1 MATGYE
7 SLAVVIGVATLL
19 GILAQKTRQ
28 PKVVAYIIAG
38 LLIGPVGFDVV
49 ESGSM
54 ISLFSELGLVFLL
67 FLIGL
72 EIDVDEIR
80 NVLWSTI
87 GIAVIQMFL
96 TFLVGLGLGIL
107 LGFDTV
113 TSVFIGTAV
122 MFSSTAL
129 VVKILTEMD
138 EASTLPGRLDI
149 GVLLVQDVAV
159 VIILALM
166 TVEFSSAFQVG
177 LKLVEIFLLISVVG
191 FISLASS
198 RYVFSSVLKE
208 ISGNRLAFF
217 THGLAWAFLFITVA
231 NQLNL
236 SMEIGAFL
244 AGLGLAQIPY
254 SRELQERVRPLTDI
268 FMAVFFINFGLSI
281 NSGSLTGF
289 LPEAIFAS
297 IILIIAKFLIFF
309 LTIDRFKFTPETSFR
324 ASVNM
329 GQISEFGLILTSLAV
344 TEGFVSSSVS
354 GFISLLAILT
364 MGTSTYLM
372 RYKDFLRNVMNPF
385 LEFFESEEKQ
395 DHEINMLS
403 KHVVVVG
410 FDDVARKICRKLS
423 EEYDVLV
430 IDNNPSNTEELAESD
445 YEYMYGDFKHGEI
458 REGANLEKA
467 SFIIC
472 FADEKESNE
481 IILEDREEDTV
492 VIAKSGS
499 FTEASEF
506 YELGADYVILENLLA
521 GNRVGEY
528 LELYL
533 EDKELF
539 EEEVKDEIENI
550 KSKRGESGE

>member
-533 EDKELF
+533 EDKKLF